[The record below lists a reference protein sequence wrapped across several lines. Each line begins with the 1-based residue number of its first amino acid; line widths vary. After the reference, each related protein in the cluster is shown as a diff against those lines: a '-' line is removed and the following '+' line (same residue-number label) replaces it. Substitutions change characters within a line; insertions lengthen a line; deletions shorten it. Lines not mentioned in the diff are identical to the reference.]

1 MAQEKLSVGFVG
13 LGSIGAPMAQRI
25 LGAGLRLLVWNR
37 TPSKMQP
44 LLDGGALA
52 AESPA
57 DLARRSDI
65 VCTCVTDAGAL
76 ESVVFG
82 SDGIA
87 STAGRARLLVD
98 NSTTHPRISRDMADR
113 LLEASGMRWLDVPV
127 SGGPVGARAGT
138 LAAMVGGDA
147 ADLEFARPVIASYAR
162 QVTHMGPVGAGQA
175 TKACNQLINFV
186 GMAAVA
192 EALHLGAGFGI
203 DVDRLPQALAGGFAD
218 TPILREFA
226 RGKAAGETGGV
237 TFLIEALRAFHE
249 GRPDPAWHGNLH
261 LLRKDMGIVHDLGR
275 ATGRV
280 TPVFDLV
287 ESFYRIIDGS
297 TC

>member
-1 MAQEKLSVGFVG
+1 LALGNIGRTMAE
-13 LGSIGAPMAQRI
+13 RI
-25 LGAGLRLLVWNR
+25 LEAGLRLLVWNR
-37 TPSKMQP
+37 TPGKMQA
-44 LLDGGALA
+44 LLDAGAAA
-52 AESPA
+52 AETPA

-65 VCTCVTDAGAL
+65 VCICVTD
-76 ESVVFG
+76 
-82 SDGIA
+82 DM
-87 STAGRARLLVD
+87 AGRLL
-98 NSTTHPRISRDMADR
+98 A
-113 LLEASGMRWLDVPV
+113 ASGLRWLDVPV

-147 ADLEFARPVIASYAR
+147 VDLEFARPVISSYAR

-192 EALHLGAGFGI
+192 EALNLAAGFGI

-226 RGKAAGETGGV
+226 RGKVAGETGGIA
-237 TFLIEALRAFHE
+237 FLIEALRAFHE
-249 GRPDPAWHGNLH
+249 GRLDPAWRGSLH
-261 LLRKDMGIVHDLGR
+261 ILLKDMAIVHDLGR

-297 TC
+297 T

>member
-1 MAQEKLSVGFVG
+1 MAQEILSVGFIG
-13 LGSIGAPMAQRI
+13 LGSIGAPIAQRI
-25 LGAGLRLLVWNR
+25 LRAGLRLRVWNR
-37 TPSKMQP
+37 TPGKMQP
-44 LLDGGALA
+44 LLDAGAVA

-87 STAGRARLLVD
+87 SAAGRARLLVD

-138 LAAMVGGDA
+138 LAAMVGGNA
-147 ADLEFARPVIASYAR
+147 ADLEFARPVIASYAC

-226 RGKAAGETGGV
+226 RGKAAGETGGI

-249 GRPDPAWHGNLH
+249 GHLDPAWHGSLH
-261 LLRKDMGIVHDLGR
+261 ILLKDMGIVHDLGR
-275 ATGRV
+275 ETGRV

-287 ESFYRIIDGS
+287 ESFYRIIDGP
-297 TC
+297 TG